1 MYSKHPEAL
10 NLMSELNI
18 ECHLGEI
25 CVVEVVYWKYLL
37 NIADVV
43 RWLQLDAML
52 GMCERYIVCILAN
65 CDVAACCG
73 GPGPAFA
80 GL

>member
-10 NLMSELNI
+10 NFLSELNI
-18 ECHLGEI
+18 ECHFGEI

-43 RWLQLDAML
+43 RWLQLDAMSR
-52 GMCERYIVCILAN
+52 MCE
-65 CDVAACCG
+65 
-73 GPGPAFA
+73 
-80 GL
+80 